1 MKIHYFQRYHGK
13 ENVVTANAM
22 LLLSRLYSYSSD
34 KFFRFLKEYIFPDN
48 FEAELQFTLQEKSD
62 ESVPD
67 ATISQ
72 PSFKVAVETKL
83 YGQFTADQL
92 QRHLKAFSNENY
104 KVLITLDPKELSK
117 KVETAFSAYLD
128 KYNTETKQ
136 HICHKHLTFERLIQ
150 NINSVLDTNDYDML
164 AVLEDFEEFC
174 YSEDLI
180 SNDKYRM
187 RMQLAG
193 TTLQFNIENGLYY
206 DSIDRGF
213 SAHSY
218 IGLYSQKSVRAIGKI
233 TAIVTAVK
241 TDSGDYVY
249 TEEQGTLTDGM
260 ILLIQNAVD
269 DAANYGYGMERTR
282 YFFVDKF
289 HETDFKKITP
299 RAPMGSRMFDL
310 SQILNTKKLPSTEEI
325 AKALRNKEW
334 T

>member
-128 KYNTETKQ
+128 KYNTDTKQ

-150 NINSVLDTNDYDML
+150 NINSVLDANDYDML

-218 IGLYSQKSVRAIGKI
+218 IGLYSQKSVRAIGKV

-260 ILLIQNAVD
+260 IVLIQKAVD

-289 HETDFKKITP
+289 YETDFKKITP

-325 AKALRNKEW
+325 AKALGNKEW
-334 T
+334 S

>member
-92 QRHLKAFSNENY
+92 QRHLKTFSNENY

-117 KVETAFSAYLD
+117 KVESTFSAYLD
-128 KYNTETKQ
+128 QYNSDTKQ
-136 HICHKHLTFERLIQ
+136 HICHKHLTFERLVQ
-150 NINSVLDTNDYDML
+150 NIKSVLDANDYDML

-174 YSEDLI
+174 YSENLI

-249 TEEQGTLTDGM
+249 AEEQGTLTDDM
-260 ILLIQNAVD
+260 KVLIQKAVD

-289 HETDFKKITP
+289 YETDFKKTTP

-310 SQILNTKKLPSTEEI
+310 SQILGMNTIPNTEEI
-325 AKALRNKEW
+325 AHALRNKEW
-334 T
+334 M

>member
-62 ESVPD
+62 ESIPD

-92 QRHLKAFSNENY
+92 QRHLKAFSTENY
-104 KVLITLDPKELSK
+104 KVLITLDPKELNP
-117 KVETAFSAYLD
+117 KVERSFSAYLD
-128 KYNTETKQ
+128 QYNSDTKQ
-136 HICHKHLTFERLIQ
+136 HICHKHLTFERLVQ
-150 NINSVLDTNDYDML
+150 NVKSVLDSNDYDML

-218 IGLYSQKSVRAIGKI
+218 IGLYSQKSVKAIGKI

-241 TDSGDYVY
+241 TDGDDYIY
-249 TEEQGTLTDGM
+249 TEEQGMLTDGM
-260 ILLIQNAVD
+260 KVLIQKAVS

-289 HETDFKKITP
+289 YETDFKKVSP
-299 RAPMGSRMFDL
+299 RAPMGSRIFDL
-310 SQILNTKKLPSTEEI
+310 SQILGTKALPDTKEI
-325 AKALRNKEW
+325 AEILRNKDW

>member
-67 ATISQ
+67 ALISQ
-72 PSFKVAVETKL
+72 PSFKIAVETKL

-104 KVLITLDPKELSK
+104 KVLVTLDPKALRK
-117 KVETAFSAYLD
+117 KVEDAFNAYLA
-128 KYNTETKQ
+128 KYNAETKQ
-136 HICHKHLTFERLIQ
+136 HICHKHLTFEQLVQSIK
-150 NINSVLDTNDYDML
+150 SVLDTNDYDML
-164 AVLEDFEEFC
+164 EVLDDFEEFC
-174 YSEDLI
+174 YSENLI

-193 TTLQFNIENGLYY
+193 TTLQFNIEHGLYY

-213 SAHSY
+213 SAHRY
-218 IGLYSQKSVRAIGKI
+218 IGLYSQKSVRAVGKVS
-233 TAIVTAVK
+233 AIVTAIK
-241 TDSGDYVY
+241 SENGDLVY
-249 TEEQGTLTDGM
+249 SEELGILTDERKT
-260 ILLIQNAVD
+260 LIQKAVE
-269 DAANYGYGMERTR
+269 DAAKYGYGMERTR
-282 YFFVDKF
+282 YFFVEKF
-289 HETDFKKITP
+289 YQTDFKKVTP

-310 SQILNTKKLPSTEEI
+310 SQILGTKTLPNTEQI
-325 AKALRNKEW
+325 AQSLRGKEW

>member
-48 FEAELQFTLQEKSD
+48 FEAELQFTLQEKSN

-92 QRHLKAFSNENY
+92 QRHLKTFSSENY

-117 KVETAFSAYLD
+117 KVEKAFTDYLE
-128 KYNTETKQ
+128 KYNTDTKQ
-136 HICHKHLTFERLIQ
+136 HICHKHLTFERLVH
-150 NINSVLDTNDYDML
+150 NVKSVLDANDYDML
-164 AVLEDFEEFC
+164 EVLEDFEEFC
-174 YSEDLI
+174 YSENLI

-193 TTLQFNIENGLYY
+193 TTLQFNIENALYY

-233 TAIVTAVK
+233 TAIITAVK
-241 TDSGDYVY
+241 GENGVFDYSA
-249 TEEQGTLTDGM
+249 EQGHLTEDM
-260 ILLIQNAVD
+260 KQLIQKAIE
-269 DAANYGYGMERTR
+269 DANNYGYSMDRTR
-282 YFFVDKF
+282 YFFVEKF
-289 HETDFKKITP
+289 YQTDFKKVTP

-310 SQILNTKKLPSTEEI
+310 SQILGVKTLPDTEAI
-325 AKALRNKEW
+325 AQALRSKEW
-334 T
+334 M

>member
-48 FEAELQFTLQEKSD
+48 FEAELQFTLQEKND

-92 QRHLKAFSNENY
+92 QRHLKTFSNENY

-117 KVETAFSAYLD
+117 KVESAFSVYLE
-128 KYNTETKQ
+128 KYNADTKQ
-136 HICHKHLTFERLIQ
+136 HICHKHLTFERLVL
-150 NINSVLDTNDYDML
+150 NIKSVLDANDYDML

-174 YSEDLI
+174 YSENLI

-213 SAHSY
+213 SPHSY

-241 TDSGDYVY
+241 TDSGDFVY
-249 TEEQGTLTDGM
+249 AEEQGSLTDAM
-260 ILLIQNAVD
+260 KTLIQKAVED
-269 DAANYGYGMERTR
+269 GANYGYGMERTR
-282 YFFVDKF
+282 YFFVERF
-289 HETDFKKITP
+289 CQTDFKKVTP

-310 SQILNTKKLPSTEEI
+310 SQILGV
-325 AKALRNKEW
+325 KALPDTETIAHALREKVWE
-334 T
+334 